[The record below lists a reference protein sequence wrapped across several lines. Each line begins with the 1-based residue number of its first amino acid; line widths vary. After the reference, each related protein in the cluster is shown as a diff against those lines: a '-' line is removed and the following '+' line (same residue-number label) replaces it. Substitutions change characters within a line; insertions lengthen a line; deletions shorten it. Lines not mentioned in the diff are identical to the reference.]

1 MDRDDVMQQ
10 LDHPFFFLAFGV
22 TPFVIGFSLLLLWGF
37 KNLNSGGT
45 PGGFGGAARA
55 IQMR

>member
-1 MDRDDVMQQ
+1 MNKSDVLDE
-10 LDHPFFFLAFGV
+10 LDHPFFFMAFGV
-22 TPFVIGFSLLLLWGF
+22 TPFVIGFSLFALWFF
-37 KNLNSGGT
+37 KNVNKGGT